1 MWIALVVIQN
11 YINKS
16 PLFSLQTPLLQK
28 TTKSVDTSD
37 RPVNNNKPFKS
48 IISLDS
54 TTSTIESTIQLSK
67 DHIDNS
73 HNKKLAP
80 NHIDSINESMTKI
93 NQTSPTEYMN
103 GDGGCGGSNSNR
115 NENNVISKDEDGG
128 CNAGPAIEMN
138 NKYQQIT
145 IDKSNANSIQLNN
158 SNSDDD
164 IGSNRQLELNNKD
177 DKMETRCGNRNDD
190 INSGREH
197 SFDSG
202 E

>member
-1 MWIALVVIQN
+1 MSLW
-11 YINKS
+11 
-16 PLFSLQTPLLQK
+16 FSLQKPFILQK
-28 TTKSVDTSD
+28 TKSLDTSD

-54 TTSTIESTIQLSK
+54 TASTIESTIQLSK

-80 NHIDSINESMTKI
+80 NNIDSINESMATI
-93 NQTSPTEYMN
+93 NQISTAEYMN

-115 NENNVISKDEDGG
+115 NENNVISKDEDRG
-128 CNAGPAIEMN
+128 CISPHSAIEMN

-145 IDKSNANSIQLNN
+145 IDKSNANNIQLNN
-158 SNSDDD
+158 SHSDED
-164 IGSNRQLELNNKD
+164 IGSNRQVELNNKD
-177 DKMETRCGNRNDD
+177 DKMETRRGNQNDD

-202 E
+202 EY

>member
-1 MWIALVVIQN
+1 M
-11 YINKS
+11 
-16 PLFSLQTPLLQK
+16 
-28 TTKSVDTSD
+28 DTSD

-48 IISLDS
+48 IISLD
-54 TTSTIESTIQLSK
+54 STIESTIQLSK

-80 NHIDSINESMTKI
+80 NNIDSINESMTTI
-93 NQTSPTEYMN
+93 NQISPTEYMN
-103 GDGGCGGSNSNR
+103 GDGGCGGNNSNR

-128 CNAGPAIEMN
+128 CNAPHSAIEMN

-145 IDKSNANSIQLNN
+145 IDKSNANNIQLNN
-158 SNSDDD
+158 SHSDED
-164 IGSNRQLELNNKD
+164 IGSNRQVELNNKD
-177 DKMETRCGNRNDD
+177 DKMETRRGNQNDD

-202 E
+202 EY